1 MSEAVEAVPAS
12 TTTSQY
18 DLTRTISKYLDLHMM
33 FPLLDFVEMSNIYP
47 ADQVA
52 QARLDLLDGTN
63 MSDYAMEIYK
73 SLNSTD
79 EDPPDMVE
87 RRAEVFAR
95 MSTLKDE
102 AGILT
107 EVFAD
112 KAVVEEAAVTQVDP
126 ASFTQQQ
133 LSVEKLIKEQNFTW
147 KGIKG
152 ELGLE
157 DSALESYYA
166 NAKFQSDCGD
176 YVTAAAALKS
186 YCDITQT
193 PGVPGSGPNG
203 MSALWGRLA
212 CEILVANWD
221 GALTLLRELKSC
233 IEFTNAPPLQQL
245 QQRSWLL
252 HWSLFVFFNHAN
264 GRDELV
270 TLFFEEPF
278 MQAIQTNCP
287 WLLRYLVTAIIL
299 TKAGA
304 GGGKYVMRDLMR
316 VLEHEKHAYTDPV
329 TEFLEGLQV
338 SFDFDGAQARLVE
351 CERVLLSDFF
361 LCNCAD
367 EFMEAARHFIFE
379 TYCRIHHKIDIG
391 MLADKMGMEMEAAE
405 KWIVDLIR
413 GSKLDAK
420 IDSRDNNVI
429 MGGTFPSVY
438 QQIMGKTKDL
448 TVRSY
453 TLVNM
458 LKQLATDTAN
468 GVTPDPANYSGRGG
482 GDWGSGRGRG
492 RGRGGGGRS
501 GGRGGDRGS
510 GGGRGSSGGG
520 DRGYQGRGGGRNSSR
535 GGDW

>member
-1 MSEAVEAVPAS
+1 MSEAVAAAPAAK
-12 TTTSQY
+12 TTSQY

-52 QARLDLLDGTN
+52 QARLDLLDATN
-63 MSDYAMEIYK
+63 MSDYAMEIYRN
-73 SLNSTD
+73 LNNTD
-79 EDPPDMVE
+79 EDPPDMVG

-95 MSTLKDE
+95 MSALKEE
-102 AGILT
+102 AGVLT
-107 EVFAD
+107 EIFAD
-112 KAVVEEAAVTQVDP
+112 KVVVEEASMTQMDH
-126 ASFTQQQ
+126 STFTPQQ

-147 KGIKG
+147 KSIKA
-152 ELGLE
+152 ELELE

-203 MSALWGRLA
+203 MGALWGRLA

-221 GALTLLRELKSC
+221 GALTLLRELKGC
-233 IEFTNAPPLQQL
+233 IEFTNAPPLEQL

-316 VLEHEKHAYTDPV
+316 VLEQERHAYNDPV

-338 SFDFDGAQARLVE
+338 SFDFDGAQARLE
-351 CERVLLSDFF
+351 DCERVLRSDFF
-361 LCNCAD
+361 LCNCTE

-391 MLADKMGMEMEAAE
+391 MLAEKMGMEIEAAE

-420 IDSRDNNVI
+420 IDSRDNSVI

-468 GVTPDPANYSGRGG
+468 GVTPDPANYTGRGG
-482 GDWGSGRGRG
+482 GDWGGRGRGRG
-492 RGRGGGGRS
+492 RGRGGS
-501 GGRGGDRGS
+501 GGRGGGRGGGDRGS
-510 GGGRGSSGGG
+510 S
-520 DRGYQGRGGGRNSSR
+520 DRGYQGRGSGGGRSSSR

>member
-1 MSEAVEAVPAS
+1 
-12 TTTSQY
+12 
-18 DLTRTISKYLDLHMM
+18 
-33 FPLLDFVEMSNIYP
+33 
-47 ADQVA
+47 
-52 QARLDLLDGTN
+52 QA
-63 MSDYAMEIYK
+63 A
-73 SLNSTD
+73 
-79 EDPPDMVE
+79 
-87 RRAEVFAR
+87 
-95 MSTLKDE
+95 
-102 AGILT
+102 
-107 EVFAD
+107 
-112 KAVVEEAAVTQVDP
+112 VEEAAVTQVDP
-126 ASFTQQQ
+126 ASFSDQQR
-133 LSVEKLIKEQNFTW
+133 SVEKLIKEQNFTW

-233 IEFTNAPPLQQL
+233 IEFTNAPPLEQL

-329 TEFLEGLQV
+329 TE
-338 SFDFDGAQARLVE
+338 
-351 CERVLLSDFF
+351 
-361 LCNCAD
+361 
-367 EFMEAARHFIFE
+367 
-379 TYCRIHHKIDIG
+379 
-391 MLADKMGMEMEAAE
+391 
-405 KWIVDLIR
+405 
-413 GSKLDAK
+413 
-420 IDSRDNNVI
+420 
-429 MGGTFPSVY
+429 
-438 QQIMGKTKDL
+438 
-448 TVRSY
+448 
-453 TLVNM
+453 
-458 LKQLATDTAN
+458 
-468 GVTPDPANYSGRGG
+468 
-482 GDWGSGRGRG
+482 
-492 RGRGGGGRS
+492 
-501 GGRGGDRGS
+501 
-510 GGGRGSSGGG
+510 
-520 DRGYQGRGGGRNSSR
+520 
-535 GGDW
+535 